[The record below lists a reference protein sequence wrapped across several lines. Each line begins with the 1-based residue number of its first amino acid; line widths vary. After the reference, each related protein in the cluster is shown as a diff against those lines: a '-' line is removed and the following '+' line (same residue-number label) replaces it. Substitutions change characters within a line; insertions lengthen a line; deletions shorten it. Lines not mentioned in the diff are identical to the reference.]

1 MIIGGH
7 TMTRT
12 QQLTIDSAQAQVM
25 SSQVDWLLK
34 FVGDQLRAKK
44 TIRDTDVRHATCA
57 ALVKLGA
64 CRA

>member
-1 MIIGGH
+1 MIVGGH

-12 QQLTIDSAQAQVM
+12 QQLTMDSAQAQVM

-44 TIRDTDVRHATCA
+44 TIRDTDVRYACCA
-57 ALVKLGA
+57 GLVKLGH
-64 CRA
+64 RE